1 MEDKMRK
8 SIMVAAGLASAAV
21 LAVAGVASANTGT
34 GSPARPPTDRTQAT
48 TAISQADA
56 ERAAV
61 SAVAGAT
68 VTETRLDVDNGG
80 TVWNVHLSTP
90 NGPVEVKVD
99 AQTGE
104 VRVDD
109 NGALGIAIVAG
120 LNEMLADL
128 SVSERGDDARIEE
141 AARQSVR
148 RVVRAHLGKKPL
160 TDVHIVRI

>member
-1 MEDKMRK
+1 MRK

-34 GSPARPPTDRTQAT
+34 GSPARPPTDRSQAT

-61 SAVAGAT
+61 SAVAEAT
-68 VTETRLDVDNGG
+68 VTETRLDVDNGE

-109 NGALGIAIVAG
+109 NDALGVDADQG
-120 LNEMLADL
+120 LSIDD
-128 SVSERGDDARIEE
+128 GDDGPGHDSNDDHG
-141 AARQSVR
+141 QSNGDD
-148 RVVRAHLGKKPL
+148 HGQG
-160 TDVHIVRI
+160 HGSHN